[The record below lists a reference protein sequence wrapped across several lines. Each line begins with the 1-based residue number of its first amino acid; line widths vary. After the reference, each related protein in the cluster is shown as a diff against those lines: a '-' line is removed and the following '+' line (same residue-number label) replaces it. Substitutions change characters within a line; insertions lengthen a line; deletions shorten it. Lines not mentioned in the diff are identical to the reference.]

1 MWAELHFIRI
11 PDAVPRESDARALFI
26 EFAARNLLSSC
37 AGSSVIGSGSGSENT
52 LLVTLSKFVSRRAG
66 SDWADVCIS
75 GCRSPV
81 TSGCEVFDDPVLGGV
96 TILSVSSD
104 LMGVNDI

>member
-37 AGSSVIGSGSGSENT
+37 AESSVIGSGSGSENT
-52 LLVTLSKFVSRRAG
+52 FVTLPKFASRKAE
-66 SDWADVCIS
+66 SDWAEVCIL
-75 GCRSPV
+75 GC
-81 TSGCEVFDDPVLGGV
+81 
-96 TILSVSSD
+96 
-104 LMGVNDI
+104 